1 MTTFR
6 FRFLSAIIRD
16 NELLRQYLCNNWV
29 ERPTE
34 NRVISEKCMERQPVQ
49 QNGFTDL
56 TQQRIGNT
64 DGSKGESQQIIRR
77 TIADQID

>member
-6 FRFLSAIIRD
+6 FRFLPVIIRD
-16 NELLRQYLCNNWV
+16 NELLRQYLCNSWV

-34 NRVISEKCMERQPVQ
+34 NRVISGKSLERQPVR

-56 TQQRIGNT
+56 TEQRIGNT
-64 DGSKGESQQIIRR
+64 DRSKGESQQFLGRK
-77 TIADQID
+77 IADQID